1 MSRLDRKRGSRVPT
15 SVRRCVLA
23 MVLAAC
29 GGSKSAQ
36 KPTTPAMQPTAAA
49 PQPQPGDAE
58 VTYTDL
64 QPEAQPATPSPPA
77 APEPS
82 GPALTG
88 PKPPTL
94 DLPPDKRAAMVLE
107 QLRKADQALKARDAD
122 TAVRAARS
130 ALDADESNVPAMIRL
145 AHGYYLKGYDDKVE
159 AVLTIAK
166 RQREGDQSPVLWML
180 LGLTYDRTNREDDA
194 LSAYER
200 ATSLRP
206 DYIAALHNKGT
217 IYLKRK
223 RYGDAVNVFERLVS
237 LQSQSARAH
246 TYLGAAYRGR
256 SADDPQGREPLLRKA
271 EQELKLAQQIN
282 PGYAPAYFN
291 LGILYLDADPFPG
304 LDGLPRMQSAQRF
317 LAEYKQKAGPSG
329 VAIVDDYLAAAQK
342 GIEREQKALERKKK
356 KDAQQQ
362 KKDAQPPKKKA
373 GDK

>member
-1 MSRLDRKRGSRVPT
+1 MT
-15 SVRRCVLA
+15 WALA
-23 MVLAAC
+23 LAAC
-29 GGSKSAQ
+29 GGSKPARQ
-36 KPTTPAMQPTAAA
+36 PTTPAAKAAA
-49 PQPQPGDAE
+49 PKPASDAE

-64 QPEAQPATPSPPA
+64 PPEPQPATATPAPPPP
-77 APEPS
+77 APEPAA
-82 GPALTG
+82 PALTG

-94 DLPPDKRAAMVLE
+94 DLPADKRSAIVQE

-122 TAVRAARS
+122 TAMRAARA
-130 ALDADESNVPAMIRL
+130 ALDADESSVPAMIRL
-145 AHGYYLKGYDDKVE
+145 AHAYYLKGYDDKVE

-180 LGLTYDRTNREDDA
+180 LGLTYDRTHREDEA

-200 ATSLRP
+200 STSLRP

-223 RYGDAVNVFERLVS
+223 RYADAVNVFERLVS

-256 SADDPQGREPLLRKA
+256 SADDPTARDTLLRKA
-271 EQELKLAQQIN
+271 EMELKLAQQIN

-304 LDGLPRMQSAQRF
+304 LDGLPRMQSAQKF
-317 LAEYKQKAGPSG
+317 LAEYKQRAGPGG
-329 VAIVDDYLAAAQK
+329 VPIVDDHIAAAQK

-362 KKDAQPPKKKA
+362 KKKA